1 MSSYFILFLIKFY
14 NVDYLFYIIIIISI
28 YRIFDLHN
36 KLHNKTR
43 DTLENNTS

>member
-43 DTLENNTS
+43 DTL